1 MKNFNRNDR
10 RERRDFGRSDYQEKR
25 MFHAT
30 CANCGRDCEV
40 PFKPRG
46 DKPVYCKD
54 CFRKQR
60 DNREGG
66 GNSYSAPQTNAGPQ
80 LNDQFAKLNAKLDKV
95 LSMLNPV
102 EPKKEQKAQPEIEK
116 PIAKKTPAKK
126 VVLKKKAVRK
136 KK

>member
-1 MKNFNRNDR
+1 MRNFNRNDR
-10 RERRDFGRSDYQEKR
+10 RERRDFGRPDYQEKR

-60 DNREGG
+60 DSHDGG
-66 GNSYSAPQTNAGPQ
+66 GSHSAPQSNAGPQ

-95 LSMLNPV
+95 LAMLNPV
-102 EPKKEQKAQPEIEK
+102 QSSHEEAAEPEK
-116 PIAKKTPAKK
+116 AKKPAAKKATAKK
-126 VVLKKKAVRK
+126 VVLKKAVRK